1 MAKERV
7 FGLVLILFLFS
18 TGYVWGQPGRPPSK
32 QNLMIEGRIHYGYLM
47 SHHLELDIF
56 RAHYPAFELSIQKGT
71 YGKNRWETMYA
82 YPIIGIAAWG
92 SQLGGFKEIGSAIAV
107 YPFIDFPLFGDQSNG
122 FNFRLGV
129 GLGYLTNKFD
139 AKENYKNFAIGS
151 HINACGSLYFEY
163 RYKPSDRLSLSASLG
178 LTHFSNGSTKTPNYG
193 LNVFTAN
200 VGIAYFFQ
208 KANPYLDKKILPKL
222 YPYEFDGRKYINF
235 ELSGSVATKDMTQQ
249 YGRRFMVYAAFFN
262 IMKQVSY
269 KSKWGMGLDA
279 TYDNSD
285 RFLLEKRGF
294 EVTSGFQ
301 ILKTGVNVAY
311 ELLISKMT
319 FMFNAGIYLSG
330 KEKSE
335 GDFYQRLTIKYK
347 VYGNIFA
354 NLVLSVHLGRAEYVG
369 LGLGY
374 GLDVV
379 YKRKIK
385 HKG

>member
-1 MAKERV
+1 LAKGIFFKLLTV
-7 FGLVLILFLFS
+7 LFLLS
-18 TGYVWGQPGRPPSK
+18 TGYVSGQPERPLSR
-32 QNLMIEGRIHYGYLM
+32 QNLMVEGRIHYGYLM

-56 RAHYPAFELSIQKGT
+56 RAHYPAFEFSIQKGT
-71 YGKNRWETMYA
+71 YGKNRWEAMYA
-82 YPIIGIAAWG
+82 YPIIGVAAWG

-107 YPFIDFPLFGDQSNG
+107 YPFVDFPLFGDQSNG

-139 AKENYKNFAIGS
+139 AVNNYKNFAIGS

-163 RYKPSDRLSLSASLG
+163 RYKPSGRLSLSASFG

-193 LNVFTAN
+193 LNIITAN
-200 VGIAYFFQ
+200 VGIAYFLH
-208 KANPYLDKKILPKL
+208 KSNPYLDKKILPEL

-235 ELSGSVATKDMTQQ
+235 ELSASVASKDMTQQ
-249 YGRRFMVYAAFFN
+249 YGKRFAVYAAFFN

-269 KSKWGMGLDA
+269 KSKWGLGLDA

-285 RFLLEKRGF
+285 RFILEKRGF
-294 EVTSGFQ
+294 EVTNDFQ
-301 ILKTGVNVAY
+301 ILKTGFNIAY

-335 GDFYQRLTIKYK
+335 GDFYQRLTVKYK
-347 VYGNIFA
+347 VLGNIFA

-369 LGLGY
+369 IGLGY